1 MTDPID
7 DCHAISLD
15 ITDRIRRTVMLLKS
29 QAAIWQPGP
38 CPTEWGN
45 YQPINRNTI
54 NRRTH

>member
-1 MTDPID
+1 MTEPID
-7 DCHAISLD
+7 RTHAESIVVID
-15 ITDRIRRTVMLLKS
+15 QIRQRVTLLKS
-29 QAAIWQPGP
+29 QAAMWRPGP